1 MRDRG
6 FTLIELVLVLVLLS
20 LSVAL
25 VTPSLSRFSKRVEL
39 KTSAQKISGILRY
52 FRSESIQKGKIHQVL
67 FDAGLR
73 EVRVRALEREE
84 KEGEETEEEKGKRE
98 REEVILLEKRYAL
111 PGGIQ
116 MKEVKIPSTE
126 YPSDL
131 PAIEFYPTGG
141 SNGGT
146 ILLEMEDQKGFRIKV
161 HFLTGMVEIEEA

>member
-6 FTLIELVLVLVLLS
+6 FTLIELVIVLILLS

-25 VTPSLSRFSKRVEL
+25 VTPSFSRFAKRVEL
-39 KTSAQKISGILRY
+39 KTCAQKISAILRY
-52 FRSESIQKGKIHQVL
+52 FRSESIQKGKVHQVL
-67 FDAGLR
+67 FDVELR
-73 EVRVRALEREE
+73 EVKVRVVEREE
-84 KEGEETEEEKGKRE
+84 TEGEEREEEKGKRE
-98 REEVILLEKRYAL
+98 KEEAVLLEKRYVL
-111 PGGIQ
+111 PVGIQ
-116 MKEVKIPSTE
+116 MKEVKIPSPE

-146 ILLEMEDQKGFRIKV
+146 ILLEMEGQKAFRVKV